1 MTMANVL
8 QYVAFLVIVT
18 ALVRP
23 AGIYLQR
30 VFDRQQTWLD
40 PVLGPVERGI
50 YRVAGIDPAAQMDW
64 RAYAA
69 SFVVF
74 TLIGTLLLLVILLV
88 QSALPFYDGTSITT
102 PMTPDLAANVA
113 VSFATTTT
121 WQPYAGESTM
131 SYATQMVGLAA
142 QNFLAGAAGLAIGI
156 AFIRGLAGRRV
167 QSLGNFWVDVVRA
180 TLWVLL
186 PIALVGG
193 LLLVWQGVP
202 MNWQPYVQATTL
214 EGAAQTIAQGPV
226 AGLELIENLGTNGG
240 GFFNANGAHPYEN
253 PTPFTNLFEMLVI
266 AVLPAGL
273 TYTFG
278 RMVGRQREGWTLYA
292 VMVCLFVAATAAT
305 GWAEQS
311 GNPLLGA
318 TTSLQQGASDT
329 QPGGN
334 MEGKEARF
342 GIGGSVL
349 TETVTANTATG
360 AVNSAPD
367 SYTPIG
373 GMVALVG
380 LLLGEIVFGGLGTG
394 LYSLILVVLL
404 ALFITGLMVGRTP
417 EYVGKKIGPPEMK
430 LIMIYTLLGPA
441 AVLVLAGIASATD
454 AGTSAL
460 TTNIGAHGFTAIV
473 FAYASAV
480 ANNGQAFAGL
490 SANSPFWNVT
500 TLVAML
506 VGRLGLGVAALA
518 LAGRFGLQPVR
529 RVSLGTLQTDSV
541 LFGGVVLG
549 TAIVVVALNYFP
561 ALALGPIIEHLK
573 MTAPA

>member
-1 MTMANVL
+1 MTVANVL
-8 QYVAFLVIVT
+8 QYALFLVIVT

-23 AGIYLQR
+23 AGLYMQR
-30 VFDRQQTWLD
+30 VFERQHTWLD
-40 PVLGPVERGI
+40 PVLCPVERAI
-50 YRVAGIDPAAQMDW
+50 YRVSGVDPETQMDW
-64 RAYAA
+64 RGY
-69 SFVVF
+69 SIGFVAF
-74 TLIGTLLLLVILLV
+74 TLVGTLVVLVILLL
-88 QSALPFYDGTSITT
+88 QWALPFYDSSSITT
-102 PMTPDLAANVA
+102 PMTPDLAANVG

-131 SYATQMVGLAA
+131 SYTAQMVGLAA

-156 AFIRGLAGRRV
+156 AFIRGLAGRRIH
-167 QSLGNFWVDVVRA
+167 SIGNFWVDVVRA

-186 PIALVGG
+186 PISLVGG
-193 LLLVWQGVP
+193 LVLVWQGVP
-202 MNWQPYVQATTL
+202 VNWQPYVQATTL
-214 EGAAQTIAQGPV
+214 EGGSQTIPQGPV
-226 AGLELIENLGTNGG
+226 AALELIENLGTNGG

-266 AVLPAGL
+266 AVLPAAL

-278 RMVGRQREGWTLYA
+278 RMVGRQREGWMLYW
-292 VMVCLFVAATAAT
+292 VMVCLFVGTTAIT
-305 GWAEQS
+305 GWAEQA
-311 GNPLLGA
+311 GNPLLA
-318 TTSLQQGASDT
+318 TTASIQQSADAN

-334 MEGKEARF
+334 MEGKETRF

-349 TETVTANTATG
+349 TEAVTANTATG
-360 AVNSAPD
+360 AINSAPD

-373 GMVALVG
+373 GMVPLIA

-441 AVLVLAGIASATD
+441 AVLVLAGLASVTD

-460 TTNIGAHGFTAIV
+460 TTNSGPHGFTEIV

-490 SANSPFWNVT
+490 SANSAFWNVT
-500 TLVAML
+500 TVVAML

-518 LAGRFGLQPVR
+518 LAGRFGLQPTR
-529 RVSLGTLQTDSV
+529 QVSLGTLQTDSW
-541 LFGGVVLG
+541 LFGGVVVG

-573 MTAPA
+573 LIASA